1 MKQPF
6 RIWRDAGAGT
16 ERGVLRRLRRWTA
29 DGHIIRTLEPGG
41 RSVITAMSST
51 VHRATSANSTAPILA
66 TSKSQIAAVN
76 VPVHLAQQGERRLVG
91 PLPARGSRTIFRIT
105 ASLGFAAIAWF
116 GIRINAWY
124 GVTLGKTDDASSL
137 IAGLSVSADILALFL
152 PAAARTLWVEGYR
165 GGSAAAWALWTM
177 TVAITLMATLGFAA
191 LNIADTTAAR
201 GKIAAE
207 SMGLQTRL
215 DQLRAERATI
225 AESRSV
231 ATIDAE
237 LQRAQP
243 GAATVWRAT
252 AGCRDVTLPESGQAC
267 ATVLALRQALGT
279 ARRRDTLEADLRD
292 AEAQLARLPAVT
304 TADPQ
309 AETAA
314 NLVSWATFG
323 LVKLAADD
331 IRMARVTGM
340 VLMPQTAGLVLMLAT
355 TLWQSG
361 RPREAR

>member
-1 MKQPF
+1 
-6 RIWRDAGAGT
+6 
-16 ERGVLRRLRRWTA
+16 
-29 DGHIIRTLEPGG
+29 
-41 RSVITAMSST
+41 
-51 VHRATSANSTAPILA
+51 
-66 TSKSQIAAVN
+66 VN
-76 VPVHLAQQGERRLVG
+76 ARLVG
-91 PLPARGSRTIFRIT
+91 PLPARSSRTIFRIT
-105 ASLGFAAIAWF
+105 ASLGFAALASAIAWF

-243 GAATVWRAT
+243 GAATVWRPT
-252 AGCRDVTLPESGQAC
+252 AGCRDVTLPNLVKPARPFWRCVKRSERRDGATRSKSIYAMPRHNSHACRPSRPPIPRLKLPQTWSAGRHSGWSNLPLTTFAW
-267 ATVLALRQALGT
+267 LALPGW
-279 ARRRDTLEADLRD
+279 
-292 AEAQLARLPAVT
+292 
-304 TADPQ
+304 
-309 AETAA
+309 
-314 NLVSWATFG
+314 S
-323 LVKLAADD
+323 
-331 IRMARVTGM
+331 
-340 VLMPQTAGLVLMLAT
+340 
-355 TLWQSG
+355 
-361 RPREAR
+361 

>member
-1 MKQPF
+1 MDELKQPF

-201 GKIAAE
+201 GKQPKAWACKLVLISYVPSAP
-207 SMGLQTRL
+207 
-215 DQLRAERATI
+215 
-225 AESRSV
+225 RS
-231 ATIDAE
+231 
-237 LQRAQP
+237 QRAGLSQQSMP
-243 GAATVWRAT
+243 SCSARSLVRRLCGARLLGAA
-252 AGCRDVTLPESGQAC
+252 
-267 ATVLALRQALGT
+267 
-279 ARRRDTLEADLRD
+279 
-292 AEAQLARLPAVT
+292 
-304 TADPQ
+304 
-309 AETAA
+309 
-314 NLVSWATFG
+314 
-323 LVKLAADD
+323 
-331 IRMARVTGM
+331 M
-340 VLMPQTAGLVLMLAT
+340 
-355 TLWQSG
+355 
-361 RPREAR
+361 